1 MPSRAVIDEFLSH
14 KQLALVRSSP
24 SKPIPQGARI
34 DLQLA
39 AKGYSVAVVYLDE
52 SASGRRLADMK
63 KPVEGVIVAVPRDQ
77 AEKAVREAIE
87 ANVPRVWLQS
97 GCESEQA
104 IAYCR
109 QHDVPV
115 IHGACVLMYAE
126 PVASFHAFHRW
137 LWKTF
142 GLLAK

>member
-1 MPSRAVIDEFLSH
+1 MPSRAEIDEFLSH
-14 KQLALVRSSP
+14 NELALVRLTP
-24 SKPIPQGARI
+24 SKPVQGAKI
-34 DLQLA
+34 DQELA
-39 AKGYSVAVVYLDE
+39 AKGYRVAVVYLDE
-52 SASGRRLADMK
+52 SVSGPRLASLEQ
-63 KPVEGVIVAVPRDQ
+63 PVEGVIVAVPRDQ
-77 AEKAVREAIE
+77 AEKAVREAVE
-87 ANVPRVWLQS
+87 ANIPRVWLQP

-115 IHGACVLMYAE
+115 VHGACVLMYAE
-126 PVASFHAFHRW
+126 PVGSFHAFHRW